1 MDWTMGFH
9 HYHLCSRMLLV
20 TKQHHERDEEKM
32 LDKEKVE
39 DIGKV

>member
-1 MDWTMGFH
+1 
-9 HYHLCSRMLLV
+9 MLLV

-39 DIGKV
+39 DIGKVWSLVFNVYDM

>member
-1 MDWTMGFH
+1 
-9 HYHLCSRMLLV
+9 MLLV